1 MGFANSSTL
10 RRCGFGEVAGLDIN
24 LASIAGILSQP
35 MDNAELDRLREA
47 YKDAVEKW
55 ITAIRAEEAL
65 ASPDHS
71 IHAWDLWEQAGF
83 AEGEARKNALAAKR
97 SYECRLREA
106 DYGIRR
112 TDL

>member
-71 IHAWDLWEQAGF
+71 IHAWDLWEQA
-83 AEGEARKNALAAKR
+83 RKNALAAKR